1 MRTRITSSVSARRLG
16 QVGADACLIALAYYL
31 AFVLRFDSGIPER
44 YQELLKV
51 TLAFVIVLKLGLFAA
66 FGLYSKLWRF
76 VDQADFESIVKAV
89 VTSSVVLIVGLF
101 LLPFGVSDPPR
112 GVMALDLLLTLA
124 LVGGARFVVRAVVER
139 PLRQPLVQRA
149 SSEVLIVGAGNGG
162 QQVAVELRR
171 NPELS
176 SAVIG
181 FVDDDPRKKGMLV
194 AGYRVYGTTDDLPR
208 ILDDTHPDEVV
219 IAIPSASGSLRLK
232 VVTACRERDIP
243 VRTLPTVF
251 ELLSRGPNLLR
262 QVREVKVEDVL
273 GREPVRAEIER
284 VGAYLRDRVVVVTGA
299 GGSIGS
305 ELCRQIARVKPRRLV
320 LVDHAENNLFEIRR
334 QLEEEHH
341 FGSLAAVLAD
351 CKDATRMAE
360 LFAEEQ
366 PSVVFHAAA
375 YKHVGLMEENP
386 VEAVRNNAVAT
397 RIVAAAAGE
406 AGVERFV
413 LVSTDKA
420 VSPAT
425 VMGASKAL
433 AEWAVEAAQNRYRAT
448 RYASVRFGN
457 VLGSSGSV
465 VPIFRRQIE
474 AGGPVTVT
482 DPEMTR
488 YFMTIPEA
496 VQLIINAADLVPLP
510 PRGGPEIAGR
520 DEQPAP
526 RARTFVL
533 EMGDPVKIVDL
544 ARNMIRLSGKE
555 PDVDIAIEV
564 IGRRPG
570 EKIHEDLFEA
580 GERPQPTP
588 AERIVAAVRPRLDPE
603 WVETAFARIEDLV
616 FNGDAAA
623 LADAVAQLSAE
634 RALTNAPSDPATEP
648 WALTDPGAA

>member
-1 MRTRITSSVSARRLG
+1 MRTNVTSSVSFRRAG
-16 QVGADACLIALAYYL
+16 QVGVDACLVALAYYL
-31 AFVLRFDSGIPER
+31 AFVLRFDAGIPDR
-44 YQELLKV
+44 YEALLTE
-51 TLAFVIVLKLGLFAA
+51 TLLIVVPLKLVLFAA

-89 VTSSVVLIVGLF
+89 VVSSFVLIGLLF
-101 LLPFGVSDPPR
+101 LLTPTASDPPR
-112 GVMALDLLLTLA
+112 GVIALDFLLTLA
-124 LVGGARFVVRAVVER
+124 LVLGARFLVRAAIER

-149 SSEVLIVGAGNGG
+149 DTEVLIVGAGNGG
-162 QQVAVELRR
+162 QQVALEFRR

-181 FVDDDPRKKGMLV
+181 FIDDDPRKQGMLV
-194 AGYRVYGTTDDLPR
+194 SGYRVHGTTADLPR
-208 ILDDTHPDEVV
+208 VLDDTKPDEVV
-219 IAIPSASGSLRLK
+219 IAIPSAPGELRLK

-251 ELLSRGPNLLR
+251 ELLARGPNLLR

-273 GREPVRAEIER
+273 GREPVRVEIDR
-284 VGAYLRDRVVVVTGA
+284 VGAYLRGHVVLVTGA

-305 ELCRQIARVKPRRLV
+305 ELCRQIARVKPKRLV

-334 QLEEEHH
+334 QLEDDHH
-341 FGSLAAVLAD
+341 FAALVPVLAD
-351 CKDATRMAE
+351 CKDATRMRE
-360 LFAEEQ
+360 LFAEEK

-406 AGVERFV
+406 SGVERFV

-420 VSPAT
+420 VTPAT

-433 AEWAVEAAQNRYRAT
+433 AEWAVEAAQNRYRNT
-448 RYASVRFGN
+448 RYAAVRFGN

-482 DPEMTR
+482 DEGMSR

-496 VQLIINAADLVPLP
+496 VQLIIRSGALTT
-510 PRGGPEIAGR
+510 GGEVY
-520 DEQPAP
+520 
-526 RARTFVL
+526 VL

-555 PDVDIAIEV
+555 PDVDIAIEIV
-564 IGRRPG
+564 GRRPG
-570 EKIHEDLFEA
+570 EKIHEELFEPA
-580 GERPQPTP
+580 ERPQPTP
-588 AERIVAAVRPRLDPE
+588 AEKIVAAVRPRLDPE
-603 WVETAFARIEDLV
+603 WVESAFARIEELV
-616 FNGDAAA
+616 YGGDAAA
-623 LADAVAQLSAE
+623 LAGAVAELSAE
-634 RALTNAPSDPATEP
+634 RAL
-648 WALTDPGAA
+648 GAAPAAERVD